1 MCQNKIARHFK
12 KTDRILY
19 NLMQKVGPIERLKPR
34 SPNLYFRSLCR
45 EIIGQQ
51 LNGKVARVIFDRFT
65 KLFPNQKTTPEYV
78 LRLSGTK
85 IRAAGMAWSKV
96 VAIKDLAKNVAGGNL
111 NLRKLKDLDDEQ
123 VLNEL
128 TKVKGIGPWTAQMFL
143 MFTLGRED
151 VFSNKDLGLQKAVR
165 KLYKTEPT
173 PEKLEMITR
182 KWSPY
187 RTYASLV
194 LWKSQ
199 DKD

>member
-1 MCQNKIARHFK
+1 MTKEAVNHFH
-12 KTDRILY
+12 KTDKILY
-19 NLMQKVGPIERLKPR
+19 GLMQKVGPIEVIKPR
-34 SPNLYFRSLCR
+34 RPDVYFQSLCR

-65 KLFPNQKTTPEYV
+65 KLFPEQNITPERT
-78 LRLSGTK
+78 LKLPDTK

-96 VAIKDLAKNVAGGNL
+96 EAIRDLAKNVVEGEVNL
-111 NLRKLKDLDDEQ
+111 KSLKDLDDEQ
-123 VLNEL
+123 VMNEL
-128 TKVKGIGPWTAQMFL
+128 VKVKGIGPWTAQMFL

-151 VFSNKDLGLQKAVR
+151 VFSNKDLGLQKAIR
-165 KLYKTEPT
+165 KLYKVEPT

-187 RTYASLV
+187 KTYASRV

>member
-1 MCQNKIARHFK
+1 MTKEAAKHFQ
-12 KTDRILY
+12 KTDKILY
-19 NLMQKVGPIERLKPR
+19 NLMRKVGPIEVIKPR
-34 SPNLYFRSLCR
+34 SPAAYFQSLCR

-65 KLFPNQKTTPEYV
+65 KLFPEQNITPERT
-78 LRLSGTK
+78 LKLPDTK

-96 VAIKDLAKNVAGGNL
+96 EAIRDLAKNVVEGEVNL
-111 NLRKLKDLDDEQ
+111 KSLKDLDDEQ
-123 VLNEL
+123 VMNEL
-128 TKVKGIGPWTAQMFL
+128 VKVKGIGPWTAQMFL

-151 VFSNKDLGLQKAVR
+151 VFSNKDLGLQKAIR
-165 KLYKTEPT
+165 KLYKVEPT

-187 RTYASLV
+187 KTYASRV

>member
-1 MCQNKIARHFK
+1 MKEAAKHFRR
-12 KTDRILY
+12 TDPILY
-19 NLMQKVGPIERLKPR
+19 SLTKKIGPIEPIKPR
-34 SPNLYFRSLCR
+34 KSADYFQSLCR

-65 KLFPNQKTTPEYV
+65 KLFPEQNITPEHT
-78 LRLSGTK
+78 LKLPDAN

-96 VAIKDLAKNVAGGNL
+96 EAIRDLAKNVVEEEINL
-111 NLRKLKDLDDEQ
+111 KSLKDLDDEQ
-123 VLNEL
+123 VMNEL
-128 TKVKGIGPWTAQMFL
+128 VKVKGIGPWTAQMFL

-151 VFSNKDLGLQKAVR
+151 VFSNKDLGLQKAIR
-165 KLYKTEPT
+165 KLYKVEPT
-173 PEKLEMITR
+173 PESLEMITR

-187 RTYASLV
+187 KTYAARV

>member
-1 MCQNKIARHFK
+1 MEEAAKHFQ
-12 KTDRILY
+12 KTDKILY
-19 NLMQKVGPIERLKPR
+19 DLMRKVGPIEVIKPR
-34 SPNLYFRSLCR
+34 SPDAYFQSLCR
-45 EIIGQQ
+45 EIVGQQ

-65 KLFPNQKTTPEYV
+65 KLFPEQNITPERT
-78 LRLSGTK
+78 LKLPDTK

-96 VAIKDLAKNVAGGNL
+96 EAIRDLAKNVVEGEVNL
-111 NLRKLKDLDDEQ
+111 KSLKDLDDEQ
-123 VLNEL
+123 VMNEL
-128 TKVKGIGPWTAQMFL
+128 VKVKGIGPWTAQMFL

-151 VFSNKDLGLQKAVR
+151 VFSNKDLGLQKAIR
-165 KLYKTEPT
+165 KLYKVEPT

-187 RTYASLV
+187 KTYASRV

>member
-1 MCQNKIARHFK
+1 MTKEAAKHFR
-12 KTDRILY
+12 KTDKILY
-19 NLMQKVGPIERLKPR
+19 NLMQKVGPIEVIKPR
-34 SPNLYFRSLCR
+34 SPDVYFQSLCR
-45 EIIGQQ
+45 EIVGQQ

-65 KLFPNQKTTPEYV
+65 KLFPEQNITPERT
-78 LRLSGTK
+78 LKIPDTK

-96 VAIKDLAKNVAGGNL
+96 EAIRDLAKNVVEGEVNL
-111 NLRKLKDLDDEQ
+111 KSLKDLDDEQ
-123 VLNEL
+123 VMNEL
-128 TKVKGIGPWTAQMFL
+128 VKVKGIGPWTAQMFL

-151 VFSNKDLGLQKAVR
+151 VFSNKDLGLQKAIR
-165 KLYKTEPT
+165 KLYKVEPT

-187 RTYASLV
+187 KTYASRV